1 MAAGA
6 GFFLCVLRCLYLL
19 WWRGAAASFL
29 AQRLQG
35 RWESL
40 IRQVQDASSDVWEL
54 LGAFLGTTG
63 GQELGAAEKQRPRRL

>member
-1 MAAGA
+1 MG
-6 GFFLCVLRCLYLL
+6 
-19 WWRGAAASFL
+19 
-29 AQRLQG
+29 
-35 RWESL
+35 SL